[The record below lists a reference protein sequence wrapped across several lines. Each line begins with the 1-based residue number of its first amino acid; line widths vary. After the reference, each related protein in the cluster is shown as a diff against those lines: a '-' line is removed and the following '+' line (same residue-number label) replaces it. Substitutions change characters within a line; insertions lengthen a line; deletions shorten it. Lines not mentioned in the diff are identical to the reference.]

1 MTNTKTEYKYIEFNE
16 NKVPIIAGTRIKII
30 DLVTSVKAYGWS
42 PEELSF
48 QYPHL
53 TMGQIYSALAYYSDY
68 REEIDIEIETQ
79 YKEVEQQRINAEES
93 LFVARIRSEGL
104 IE

>member
-16 NKVPIIAGTRIKII
+16 NNVPIIAGTRMKII
-30 DLVTSVKAYGWS
+30 ELVTSVKAYGWS

-48 QYPHL
+48 QYSHL

-68 REEIDIEIETQ
+68 REEIDAEIETRYQ
-79 YKEVEQQRINAEES
+79 EAEQQRIEAGES
-93 LFVARIRSEGL
+93 PFAKRMRSEGL
-104 IE
+104 IK